1 MRRESG
7 ALEDAVI
14 DVLEAAGAALSVS
27 QVRAALDGELAHTT
41 VMTALTRLTRKG
53 LLTRTRQGRAYTY
66 ELAVRTGEMPALKA
80 AMRMR
85 RELDGRVERA
95 DVLANFVAGLAPED
109 EAVLAE
115 LLDKSGDDAKRRR

>member
-14 DVLEAAGAALSVS
+14 DVLEAAGAPLSVS

-66 ELAVRTGEMPALKA
+66 ELAVRTGEMPALEA

-85 RELDGRVERA
+85 RELDGRAERA

-115 LLDKSGDDAKRRR
+115 LLEKSDDAKRRR

>member
-14 DVLEAAGAALSVS
+14 DVLEEAGARLTVS
-27 QVRAALDGELAHTT
+27 QVRAALGGDLAHTT
-41 VMTALTRLTRKG
+41 VMTALTRLTTKG
-53 LLTRTRQGRAYTY
+53 LLTRTKHGRAYTY
-66 ELAVRTGEMPALKA
+66 ELTVRTGELPALKA

-85 RELDGRVERA
+85 RELDGRAERA

-115 LLDKSGDDAKRRR
+115 LLDRSGDDGENRR